1 MQGLQNT
8 INFFIDNWSNIIILA
23 CLIYGIILRV
33 KKFHKLSEEE
43 KVDAALAIVSKQLL
57 KWMSDAELQWSDIK
71 KSGELKK
78 SEVITKIYKE
88 FPNLKEFVDQDK
100 LLQTISDMI
109 DENME
114 QLNKVLV
121 EKLESK

>member
-1 MQGLQNT
+1 MQGLKNT
-8 INFFIDNWSNIIILA
+8 INFIIENWSNIIILA

-43 KVDAALAIVSKQLL
+43 KVDAALTIVNKQLL

-78 SEVITKIYKE
+78 SEVITKIYDE

-100 LLQTISDMI
+100 LLQTISNMI
-109 DENME
+109 DENMA

-121 EKLESK
+121 EKLDK